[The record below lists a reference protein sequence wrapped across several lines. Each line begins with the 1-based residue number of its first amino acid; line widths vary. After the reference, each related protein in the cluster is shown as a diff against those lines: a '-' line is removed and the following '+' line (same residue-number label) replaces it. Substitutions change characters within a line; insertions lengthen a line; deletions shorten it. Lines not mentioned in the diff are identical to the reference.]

1 MGIGF
6 AIPANMV
13 RTVISAAKR
22 GGTMVKRPW
31 LGATLQSV
39 THEIAESLGLERSTG
54 ALVTEVLPKSPAQE
68 AGLKSG
74 DIVESID
81 GVAVDDPEALGYRL
95 ATRPLGGVASLGVL
109 RGGKSLITPLTLMS
123 APETPSRD
131 ELKLSGNSPFS
142 GATAVNISP
151 AVTEEM
157 GGVAADKGVVIS
169 DVAEDSQAAAVNF
182 QKGDV
187 IIAVNDTKIATTADL
202 KRVSVTRPGYW
213 KLSVGRGGQVLTTV
227 VGG

>member
-1 MGIGF
+1 M
-6 AIPANMV
+6 
-13 RTVISAAKR
+13 
-22 GGTMVKRPW
+22 
-31 LGATLQSV
+31 
-39 THEIAESLGLERSTG
+39 THAIAESLGLERSTG

-169 DVAEDSQAAAVNF
+169 DVAAGSIAANVGV

-187 IIAVNDTKIATTADL
+187 ILAVNDAKIANTAEL
-202 KRVSVTRPGYW
+202 KQAAGGTKSLW
-213 KLSVGRGGQVLTTV
+213 KLTINRGGQVITSVLR
-227 VGG
+227 G